1 MYIIRPLVP
10 YKKSRK
16 LAPGQTL
23 LSIRIAYHPLTYSPT
38 QSLTHSLTTFA
49 IRCRHFKIPIVGSY
63 LAVNSK
69 PLTLLGSA
77 SYSLLVHTF
86 YLLPPIPYFLLP
98 AVLPSSAVIN
108 CSSSLL
114 VEEEIVGM
122 KYGQKFQLD
131 SVPEWAPYNLD
142 YDELKDLI
150 KKNTTRD
157 SGKSIAI
164 PGHVDTTL
172 LAFENEFF
180 TELSNQHDRV
190 ELFVKSKSEEIGR
203 RLQYLSS
210 LVLRLLARCAE
221 SSSGHM
227 TRKRMNKFSKYNA
240 QVESCGEDLAKLDR
254 FVEAQRVAFYKL
266 LKKYTK
272 WTGSRALKER
282 FDGEILGNPK
292 SFTRQDFGSL
302 HSQYNDLITLLRT
315 STPVNSGPS
324 TPSLGS
330 RRESLNRV
338 PSHTQRPSPQRQ
350 AYWNEYDNG
359 SDVDQDEPYY
369 IYADPNAEMTFPGAE
384 VVASAIRRTKQGM
397 EMVRDWFVP
406 SGSLKNREREALLGN
421 RDGRCFERSPIG
433 TANGSETDVEE
444 DAYASSADFPG
455 GYVTHYA
462 TFPSVA
468 DQRLSRFQEQTLL
481 FTMLACFFFSAL
493 SEAASTLLLAT
504 GRHKLRT
511 EVDLGALMG
520 ALLGLCLAAGGLIC
534 MACRNER
541 LGWVHRGV
549 VFITTTVL
557 LIGSII
563 LLVMTGR

>member
-1 MYIIRPLVP
+1 
-10 YKKSRK
+10 
-16 LAPGQTL
+16 
-23 LSIRIAYHPLTYSPT
+23 
-38 QSLTHSLTTFA
+38 
-49 IRCRHFKIPIVGSY
+49 
-63 LAVNSK
+63 
-69 PLTLLGSA
+69 
-77 SYSLLVHTF
+77 
-86 YLLPPIPYFLLP
+86 
-98 AVLPSSAVIN
+98 
-108 CSSSLL
+108 
-114 VEEEIVGM
+114 M
-122 KYGQKFQLD
+122 KYGQQFQLD

-142 YDELKDLI
+142 YDELKNLI
-150 KKNTTRD
+150 KRNTTRD

-164 PGHVDTTL
+164 PGNVDTTL
-172 LAFENEFF
+172 LAFENDFLQSYQTNTIGLNCLSRARVRKLVADFNIYQVLFF
-180 TELSNQHDRV
+180 DYLQDVQKLKAV
-190 ELFVKSKSEEIGR
+190 ERI
-203 RLQYLSS
+203 
-210 LVLRLLARCAE
+210 LRNWTDLL
-221 SSSGHM
+221 
-227 TRKRMNKFSKYNA
+227 KP
-240 QVESCGEDLAKLDR
+240 
-254 FVEAQRVAFYKL
+254 QRVAFYKL

-282 FDGEILGNPK
+282 FDAEILGNPK
-292 SFTRQDFGSL
+292 SFTRQDFRSL

-315 STPVNSGPS
+315 STPINSGPS

-330 RRESLNRV
+330 RRGSLNRV
-338 PSHTQRPSPQRQ
+338 PSHTQQQQQSPQPQ
-350 AYWNEYDNG
+350 TYWNEYDNG

-369 IYADPNAEMTFPGAE
+369 IYADPDAEMTFPGAE

-397 EMVRDWFVP
+397 EKVRDWFTP
-406 SGSLKNREREALLGN
+406 LGSLKNHEREALLGN
-421 RDGRCFERSPIG
+421 RDGRYFERSPIG

-455 GYVTHYA
+455 GYITHYA

-520 ALLGLCLAAGGLIC
+520 ALLGLCLAAGGLTS
-534 MACRNER
+534 
-541 LGWVHRGV
+541 
-549 VFITTTVL
+549 VFITTTIL